1 MQEADSRYHVSK
13 TIDCGVLKRLP
24 SCGRSLMV
32 DATSSTLGVNGD
44 ERRRARGEAFET
56 VVREL
61 RSAIL
66 GGELR
71 PGERIPQAAVAARFG
86 TSRLPVR
93 DALRELQRQGL
104 VTLESKRGAR
114 VLELGQEELAEI
126 YLLREHLEPAL
137 VAAAATRLP
146 DTALET
152 LNRLATEMERVAG
165 GNDVRVWME
174 LDRRFHMT
182 TYSHASLP
190 RVLRLV
196 ESYWD
201 IATQYYSARQDPR
214 YPVSF
219 TLSHFEHRL
228 LVAALAEE
236 RASDAEQIARMHIRR
251 TFRSITSEATTVE

>member
-1 MQEADSRYHVSK
+1 MTD
-13 TIDCGVLKRLP
+13 GP
-24 SCGRSLMV
+24 SSPV
-32 DATSSTLGVNGD
+32 EVNGD
-44 ERRRARGEAFET
+44 PGRRVRGEAFQI

-66 GGELR
+66 AGELR
-71 PGERIPQAAVAARFG
+71 PGERIPEAALADRFG

-104 VTLESKRGAR
+104 VTLQSKRGAR
-114 VLELGQEELAEI
+114 VLALEQEELAEI

-137 VAAAATRLP
+137 VAAAATKLP
-146 DTALET
+146 ESALEE
-152 LNRLATEMERVAG
+152 LREIATAMEAIADSA
-165 GNDVRVWME
+165 DVKGWME

-182 TYSHASLP
+182 IYSHASLP

-201 IATQYYSARQDPR
+201 IATQYYSASRSPA

-219 TLSHFEHRL
+219 TLSHLEHRL
-228 LVAALAEE
+228 LLAALSE
-236 RASDAEQIARMHIRR
+236 RRGADAEQIVGMHIRR
-251 TFRSITSEATTVE
+251 TFRSIASTVDESSA

>member
-1 MQEADSRYHVSK
+1 MTDGTSNTVDLYG
-13 TIDCGVLKRLP
+13 DP
-24 SCGRSLMV
+24 GRRV
-32 DATSSTLGVNGD
+32 
-44 ERRRARGEAFET
+44 RGEAFQI

-61 RSAIL
+61 RSEIL
-66 GGELR
+66 AGELR
-71 PGERIPQAAVAARFG
+71 PGERIPEAAVAERFG

-114 VLELGQEELAEI
+114 VLALGQEELAEI

-146 DTALET
+146 NDALEE
-152 LNRLATEMERVAG
+152 LREIATEMEAIADSA
-165 GNDVRVWME
+165 DVKDWME

-201 IATQYYSARQDPR
+201 IATQYYSASRSPAH
-214 YPVSF
+214 PVSF
-219 TLSHFEHRL
+219 TLSHLEHRL
-228 LVAALAEE
+228 LLAALAE
-236 RASDAEQIARMHIRR
+236 RRGADAEQIVRMHIRR
-251 TFRSITSEATTVE
+251 TFQSIPSTADEGSLER

>member
-1 MQEADSRYHVSK
+1 VTDGA
-13 TIDCGVLKRLP
+13 
-24 SCGRSLMV
+24 
-32 DATSSTLGVNGD
+32 SSTVDLSGD
-44 ERRRARGEAFET
+44 QGRRVRGESFQI

-71 PGERIPQAAVAARFG
+71 PGERIPEAAVAERFG

-114 VLELGQEELAEI
+114 VLALGQEELAEI
-126 YLLREHLEPAL
+126 FLLRERLEPAL

-146 DTALET
+146 EAALEE
-152 LNRLATEMERVAG
+152 LKEIATEMEAIAEG
-165 GNDVRVWME
+165 ADTKAWME

-201 IATQYYSARQDPR
+201 IATQYYSARRSPAH
-214 YPVSF
+214 PVSF
-219 TLSHFEHRL
+219 ALSHLEHRL
-228 LVAALAEE
+228 LLAALADR
-236 RASDAEQIARMHIRR
+236 RASDAEQIVRLHIRR
-251 TFRSITSEATTVE
+251 TFRSIAADASTVE